1 MEELVLKKS
10 VFEFDGSTKQLI
22 VGTVIGTKFAPS
34 NTSMSID
41 EIDTGCFET

>member
-10 VFEFDGSTKQLI
+10 VFESDGSTKQLI
-22 VGTVIGTKFAPS
+22 VGTVIETKFAPS